1 MQITGQNQQPINPQ
15 YNMSYNCASVPV
27 APVQTAP
34 VAQNPASYNPPYYPP
49 QITTSPGATG
59 VNIQIFNPSVTPP
72 GAQAPTYNV
81 NAPNYYPA
89 GAYPSNYYTTQMGQ
103 GCQCCQ
109 NHGGINQAN
118 NPYRPGGLLDPNDKN
133 NPYGADPQNPNNP
146 YRPGGAFDSTNPNNP
161 YRTDSGY
168 NPQDPNSPNNPY
180 RAGGPLDP
188 NNKNNPYGANPNDP
202 NNPYRPNGP
211 YDPNNKENKYGAGGL
226 LDPNNPISP
235 YNTSNSTESS
245 STTNNISSTG
255 DKTEKKRVV
264 LLNDNYIK
272 NLENMLNS
280 QDKSQRITAAKE
292 VFERLDEDST
302 RKDDKALTAL
312 INKMLQDP
320 VQEIRLIAL
329 SALEGRICNGDD
341 FTVAVLQQMQT
352 NPQGQGYDAAD
363 ASRILLDM
371 SAKRVDKDVPIDPD
385 KRTKIKTEE
394 KKEDKKKSQI
404 KSNNK

>member
-15 YNMSYNCASVPV
+15 YNMAYNCACTPV
-27 APVQTAP
+27 TPAQTAP
-34 VAQNPASYNPPYYPP
+34 VVQNTQPYNPPYYPP

-103 GCQCCQ
+103 CHCGH
-109 NHGGINQAN
+109 NNGINQAN
-118 NPYRPGGLLDPNDKN
+118 NPYKPGGLLDPNDKN
-133 NPYGADPQNPNNP
+133 NPYGADPNNPNNP

-161 YRTDSGY
+161 YRTDSGD
-168 NPQDPNSPNNPY
+168 NPQDTNSPNNPY

-188 NNKNNPYGANPNDP
+188 NNPNNPYGANPNDP

-235 YNTSNSTESS
+235 YYQSNTT
-245 STTNNISSTG
+245 NISSTS

-264 LLNDNYIK
+264 LLNDDYIR

-280 QDKSQRITAAKE
+280 QDKSQRITAAKQ

-302 RKDDKALTAL
+302 RKDDKALIAL

-320 VQEIRLIAL
+320 IQEVRLLAL
-329 SALEGRICNGDD
+329 SALEGRIVNGDEY
-341 FTVAVLQQMQT
+341 TIGVLKQMQA
-352 NPQGQGYDAAD
+352 NPQGYGYDAAD

-371 SAKRVDKDVPIDPD
+371 SAQRVYKDVPVDPD
-385 KRTKIKTEE
+385 KRTTIKTED
-394 KKEDKKKSQI
+394 KKDDKKKSQI

>member
-1 MQITGQNQQPINPQ
+1 MQVSGQNQQQVIPK
-15 YNMSYNCASVPV
+15 YNSNYNCACTPAVQASPV
-27 APVQTAP
+27 VQTN
-34 VAQNPASYNPPYYPP
+34 QQYNPPYYPP
-49 QITTSPGATG
+49 QVNTTPGAAG

-89 GAYPSNYYTTQMGQ
+89 GAYPSNYYTTQMG
-103 GCQCCQ
+103 CPCCQ

-118 NPYRPGGLLDPNDKN
+118 NPYKPGGLLDPNDKN

-161 YRTDSGY
+161 YRTDSGH

-188 NNKNNPYGANPNDP
+188 NNPNNPYGANPNDP
-202 NNPYRPNGP
+202 NNPYKPGGP
-211 YDPNNKENKYGAGGL
+211 LDPNNKENKYGAGGL

-235 YNTSNSTESS
+235 YYQSSN
-245 STTNNISSTG
+245 TTNVSSTG
-255 DKTEKKRVV
+255 EKTEKKRVV
-264 LLNDNYIK
+264 LLNDDYIR

-292 VFERLDEDST
+292 VFERLDEDSS
-302 RKDDKALTAL
+302 RKDDKALIAL

-320 VQEIRLIAL
+320 IQEVRLLAL
-329 SALEGRICNGDD
+329 SALEGRIVNGDD
-341 FTVAVLQQMQT
+341 FTVAVLKHMQT
-352 NPQGQGYDAAD
+352 NPQGYGYDATD

-371 SAKRVDKDVPIDPD
+371 SAQRVDKDVPVDPD

-394 KKEDKKKSQI
+394 KKDDKKKSQI

>member
-1 MQITGQNQQPINPQ
+1 MQVSGQNQQQVIPK
-15 YNMSYNCASVPV
+15 YNSNYNCAC
-27 APVQTAP
+27 APTVQAS
-34 VAQNPASYNPPYYPP
+34 PAMQTNQQYNPPYYPP
-49 QITTSPGATG
+49 QVSTTPGAAG

-72 GAQAPTYNV
+72 GAQSPTYNV

-103 GCQCCQ
+103 CHCC
-109 NHGGINQAN
+109 NCNNANNNGINQAN
-118 NPYRPGGLLDPNDKN
+118 NPYKPGGLLDPNDKN

-168 NPQDPNSPNNPY
+168 NPQAPNSPNNPY
-180 RAGGPLDP
+180 RQGGPLDP

-211 YDPNNKENKYGAGGL
+211 LDPNNKENKYGAGGL

-235 YNTSNSTESS
+235 YYQSNTT
-245 STTNNISSTG
+245 NISSTG
-255 DKTEKKRVV
+255 EKTEKKRVV
-264 LLNDNYIK
+264 LLNDDYIK

-280 QDKSQRITAAKE
+280 QDKSQRITAAKQ
-292 VFERLDEDST
+292 VFERLDEDPS

-320 VQEIRLIAL
+320 IQEVRLLAL
-329 SALEGRICNGDD
+329 SALEGRIVNGDD
-341 FTVAVLQQMQT
+341 FTVAVLKNMQT
-352 NPQGQGYDAAD
+352 NPQGYGYDATD

-371 SAKRVDKDVPIDPD
+371 SAQRVDKDVPVDPD

-394 KKEDKKKSQI
+394 KKDSKKSQI
-404 KSNNK
+404 KSNNKQ

>member
-15 YNMSYNCASVPV
+15 YNANCNCSSVPIQSTPAA
-27 APVQTAP
+27 APAPQTP
-34 VAQNPASYNPPYYPP
+34 QYNPPYYPP

-72 GAQAPTYNV
+72 GAMAPTYNV

-103 GCQCCQ
+103 CHCC
-109 NHGGINQAN
+109 HGNNGINQAN
-118 NPYRPGGLLDPNDKN
+118 NPYKPGGLLDPNDKN

-168 NPQDPNSPNNPY
+168 NPQDPKSPNNPY

-188 NNKNNPYGANPNDP
+188 NNPNNPYGANPNDP
-202 NNPYRPNGP
+202 NNPYRPGGP
-211 YDPNNKENKYGAGGL
+211 YDPNNKDNKYGAGGL

-235 YNTSNSTESS
+235 YYNANSN
-245 STTNNISSTG
+245 TTNNISSTG

-264 LLNDNYIK
+264 LLNDDYIK

-280 QDKSQRITAAKE
+280 QDKSQRITAAKA
-292 VFERLDEDST
+292 VFERLDEDPS

-312 INKMLQDP
+312 VNKMLQDP
-320 VQEIRLIAL
+320 VQEVRLLAL

-341 FTVAVLQQMQT
+341 FTIAVLKNMQT
-352 NPQGQGYDAAD
+352 NPQGQGFDAAD

-371 SAKRVDKDVPIDPD
+371 SGQRVDKDVAIDPD

-394 KKEDKKKSQI
+394 KKDEKKKSQI

>member
-15 YNMSYNCASVPV
+15 YNSSCNCTSVPV
-27 APVQTAP
+27 APVQTAS
-34 VAQNPASYNPPYYPP
+34 AMQNTQGYNPPYYPP

-103 GCQCCQ
+103 CPCCNQ
-109 NHGGINQAN
+109 NNGGIQ
-118 NPYRPGGLLDPNDKN
+118 
-133 NPYGADPQNPNNP
+133 
-146 YRPGGAFDSTNPNNP
+146 
-161 YRTDSGY
+161 TDS
-168 NPQDPNSPNNPY
+168 D
-180 RAGGPLDP
+180 
-188 NNKNNPYGANPNDP
+188 
-202 NNPYRPNGP
+202 
-211 YDPNNKENKYGAGGL
+211 
-226 LDPNNPISP
+226 
-235 YNTSNSTESS
+235 SNSNTN
-245 STTNNISSTG
+245 TNVTNNISATG

-264 LLNDNYIK
+264 LLNDNYIM

-292 VFERLDEDST
+292 VFERLDEDPS

-341 FTVAVLQQMQT
+341 FTVAVLKQMQT

-371 SAKRVDKDVPIDPD
+371 SAQRVDKDVPVDPD
-385 KRTKIKTEE
+385 KRTRIKTEE
-394 KKEDKKKSQI
+394 KKDDKKKSQI
-404 KSNNK
+404 KSNNKQ

>member
-1 MQITGQNQQPINPQ
+1 MEHVAFCARQFLQTQWLVHLHRQELLRLEIQQQ
-15 YNMSYNCASVPV
+15 RV
-27 APVQTAP
+27 APAP
-34 VAQNPASYNPPYYPP
+34 QPPQYNPPYYSP
-49 QITTSPGATG
+49 QVTTSPGATG

-72 GAQAPTYNV
+72 GAMAPTYNV

-103 GCQCCQ
+103 CHCC
-109 NHGGINQAN
+109 HGNNGINQAN
-118 NPYRPGGLLDPNDKN
+118 NPYKPGGLLDPNDKN

-168 NPQDPNSPNNPY
+168 NPQDPKSPNNPY

-188 NNKNNPYGANPNDP
+188 NDQNNPYGANPNDP
-202 NNPYRPNGP
+202 NNPYRPGGP
-211 YDPNNKENKYGAGGL
+211 YDPNNKDNKYGAGGL

-235 YNTSNSTESS
+235 YYNANSN
-245 STTNNISSTG
+245 TTNNISSTG

-264 LLNDNYIK
+264 LLNDDYIK

-280 QDKSQRITAAKE
+280 QDKSQRITAAKA
-292 VFERLDEDST
+292 VFERLDEDPS

-312 INKMLQDP
+312 VNKMLQDP
-320 VQEIRLIAL
+320 VQEVRLLAL

-341 FTVAVLQQMQT
+341 FTVAVLKNMQT
-352 NPQGQGYDAAD
+352 NPQGQGFDAAD

-371 SAKRVDKDVPIDPD
+371 SGQRVDKDVAVDPD

-394 KKEDKKKSQI
+394 KKEEKKSQI

>member
-1 MQITGQNQQPINPQ
+1 MQITGQNQNQMMPQ
-15 YNMSYNCASVPV
+15 YNASYNCAC
-27 APVQTAP
+27 APSAP
-34 VAQNPASYNPPYYPP
+34 ANSQQVQNPNQPYNPPYYPP

-103 GCQCCQ
+103 CPCCCQ

-118 NPYRPGGLLDPNDKN
+118 NPYKPGGLLDPNDKN
-133 NPYGADPQNPNNP
+133 NPYGADPNNPNNP
-146 YRPGGAFDSTNPNNP
+146 YRPGGAFDPTNPNNP

-180 RAGGPLDP
+180 RQGGPLDP
-188 NNKNNPYGANPNDP
+188 NNPNNPYGANPNDP

-211 YDPNNKENKYGAGGL
+211 FDPNNKDNKYGAGGL

-235 YNTSNSTESS
+235 YNQSN
-245 STTNNISSTG
+245 TNNTNEK
-255 DKTEKKRVV
+255 KTEKKRIV
-264 LLNDNYIK
+264 LLNDDYIK

-280 QDKSQRITAAKE
+280 QDKSQRITAAKQ
-292 VFERLDEDST
+292 VFERLDEDPS

-320 VQEIRLIAL
+320 VQEVRLLAL
-329 SALEGRICNGDD
+329 SALEGRIVNGDD
-341 FTVAVLQQMQT
+341 FTVGVLKQMQT
-352 NPQGQGYDAAD
+352 NPQGYGYDAAD

-371 SAKRVDKDVPIDPD
+371 SAQRVDKDVAIDPD
-385 KRTKIKTEE
+385 KRTKIKTED
-394 KKEDKKKSQI
+394 KKDDKKKSQI
-404 KSNNK
+404 KSNNKQ

>member
-15 YNMSYNCASVPV
+15 YNAAYNCASMPV

-34 VAQNPASYNPPYYPP
+34 AMQTSQPYNPPYYPP
-49 QITTSPGATG
+49 QVTTSPGATG

-81 NAPNYYPA
+81 NAPNYYPG

-103 GCQCCQ
+103 CTCPNCADTNGNGKQK
-109 NHGGINQAN
+109 NSDNNQ
-118 NPYRPGGLLDPNDKN
+118 
-133 NPYGADPQNPNNP
+133 Q
-146 YRPGGAFDSTNPNNP
+146 
-161 YRTDSGY
+161 
-168 NPQDPNSPNNPY
+168 
-180 RAGGPLDP
+180 
-188 NNKNNPYGANPNDP
+188 
-202 NNPYRPNGP
+202 
-211 YDPNNKENKYGAGGL
+211 
-226 LDPNNPISP
+226 
-235 YNTSNSTESS
+235 ESS
-245 STTNNISSTG
+245 SSTNVTNNVTSTG

-280 QDKSQRITAAKE
+280 QDKSQRITAAKA

-320 VQEIRLIAL
+320 VQEIRLLAL

-341 FTVAVLQQMQT
+341 FTVAVLKQMQS
-352 NPQGQGYDAAD
+352 NPQGQGFDAAD
-363 ASRILLDM
+363 SSRILLDM
-371 SAKRVDKDVPIDPD
+371 SAQRVDKDVPFDPD

-394 KKEDKKKSQI
+394 KKDDKKKSQI

>member
-15 YNMSYNCASVPV
+15 YNAAYNCASVPV

-34 VAQNPASYNPPYYPP
+34 AMQNTQPYNPPYYPP
-49 QITTSPGATG
+49 QVTTSPGATG

-103 GCQCCQ
+103 TCPCCQ

-146 YRPGGAFDSTNPNNP
+146 YRPN
-161 YRTDSGY
+161 
-168 NPQDPNSPNNPY
+168 
-180 RAGGPLDP
+180 GPL
-188 NNKNNPYGANPNDP
+188 
-202 NNPYRPNGP
+202 
-211 YDPNNKENKYGAGGL
+211 DPNNKENKYGAGGL

-235 YNTSNSTESS
+235 YNMSNSNNNN
-245 STTNNISSTG
+245 TTNNISSTG

-280 QDKSQRITAAKE
+280 QDKSQRITAAKA

-320 VQEIRLIAL
+320 VQEIRLLAL

-341 FTVAVLQQMQT
+341 FTVAVLQQMQS
-352 NPQGQGYDAAD
+352 NPQGQGFDAAD

-371 SAKRVDKDVPIDPD
+371 SAQRVDKDVPVDPD

-394 KKEDKKKSQI
+394 KKDDKKKSQI
-404 KSNNK
+404 KSSNK

>member
-15 YNMSYNCASVPV
+15 YNASYNCASVPLQSTP
-27 APVQTAP
+27 APAP
-34 VAQNPASYNPPYYPP
+34 APAPAPTPYNPPYYPP
-49 QITTSPGATG
+49 QVTTSPGATG

-72 GAQAPTYNV
+72 GAMAPTYNV

-89 GAYPSNYYTTQMGQ
+89 GAYPSNYYTTQMG
-103 GCQCCQ
+103 GCNCCRC
-109 NHGGINQAN
+109 NNGNNGGINQAN
-118 NPYRPGGLLDPNDKN
+118 NPYKPGGLLDPNDKN

-146 YRPGGAFDSTNPNNP
+146 YRPRGAFDSTNPNNP

-188 NNKNNPYGANPNDP
+188 NNPNNPYGANPNDP
-202 NNPYRPNGP
+202 NNPYRPGGP
-211 YDPNNKENKYGAGGL
+211 FDPNNKNNQYGAGGL

-235 YNTSNSTESS
+235 YNMSNTD
-245 STTNNISSTG
+245 N
-255 DKTEKKRVV
+255 KTEKKRVV
-264 LLNDNYIK
+264 LLTDEYIK

-280 QDKSQRITAAKE
+280 QDKSHRITAAKA
-292 VFERLDEDST
+292 VFERLDEDPS

-312 INKMLQDP
+312 VNKMLQDP
-320 VQEIRLIAL
+320 VQEVRLLAL

-341 FTVAVLQQMQT
+341 FTVAVLKNMQT
-352 NPQGQGYDAAD
+352 NPQGQGFDAAD

-371 SAKRVDKDVPIDPD
+371 SGQRVDKEVAIDPD
-385 KRTKIKTEE
+385 KRTKIKTED
-394 KKEDKKKSQI
+394 KKDDKKKSQI

>member
-1 MQITGQNQQPINPQ
+1 MQITGQNQQPINTQ
-15 YNMSYNCASVPV
+15 YNCSNNCASVPV
-27 APVQTAP
+27 APVNTSAVQQYP
-34 VAQNPASYNPPYYPP
+34 QQQYNPPYYPP

-81 NAPNYYPA
+81 NAPNYYPT

-103 GCQCCQ
+103 CPCCHC
-109 NHGGINQAN
+109 NNGNNGINQAN
-118 NPYRPGGLLDPNDKN
+118 NPYKPGGLLDPNDKN

-188 NNKNNPYGANPNDP
+188 NNPNNPYGANPNDP

-211 YDPNNKENKYGAGGL
+211 LDPNNKENKYGAGGL

-235 YNTSNSTESS
+235 YYNTNTN
-245 STTNNISSTG
+245 TTNISSTG

-264 LLNDNYIK
+264 LLNDNYIM

-292 VFERLDEDST
+292 VFERLDEDPS

-371 SAKRVDKDVPIDPD
+371 SAQRVDKDVPIDPD

-394 KKEDKKKSQI
+394 KKEDKKSQI
-404 KSNNK
+404 KSHNK

>member
-15 YNMSYNCASVPV
+15 YNANCNCAS
-27 APVQTAP
+27 APVQSAQTA
-34 VAQNPASYNPPYYPP
+34 APAPQTQQYNPPYYPP

-72 GAQAPTYNV
+72 GATAPTYNV

-103 GCQCCQ
+103 CPCC
-109 NHGGINQAN
+109 HGNNGNTGNNAVNQE
-118 NPYRPGGLLDPNDKN
+118 
-133 NPYGADPQNPNNP
+133 
-146 YRPGGAFDSTNPNNP
+146 TN
-161 YRTDSGY
+161 S
-168 NPQDPNSPNNPY
+168 S
-180 RAGGPLDP
+180 
-188 NNKNNPYGANPNDP
+188 
-202 NNPYRPNGP
+202 
-211 YDPNNKENKYGAGGL
+211 
-226 LDPNNPISP
+226 
-235 YNTSNSTESS
+235 NTTTQTTE
-245 STTNNISSTG
+245 NISSTG

-264 LLNDNYIK
+264 LLNDDYIR

-280 QDKSQRITAAKE
+280 QDKSQRITAAKA
-292 VFERLDEDST
+292 VFERLDEDPS

-312 INKMLQDP
+312 VNKMLQDP
-320 VQEIRLIAL
+320 VQEVRLLAL

-341 FTVAVLQQMQT
+341 FTVAVLKNMQT
-352 NPQGQGYDAAD
+352 NPQGQGFDAAD

-371 SAKRVDKDVPIDPD
+371 SGQRVDKDVAVDPD

-394 KKEDKKKSQI
+394 KKDEKKKSQI

>member
-15 YNMSYNCASVPV
+15 YNCVYNCASAPV
-27 APVQTAP
+27 APVNTSAVQQYP
-34 VAQNPASYNPPYYPP
+34 QQQYNPPYYPP

-81 NAPNYYPA
+81 NAPNYYPT

-103 GCQCCQ
+103 CPCCHC
-109 NHGGINQAN
+109 NNCNNGINQAN
-118 NPYRPGGLLDPNDKN
+118 NPYKQGGLLDPNDKN

-168 NPQDPNSPNNPY
+168 NPKDPNSPNNPY

-188 NNKNNPYGANPNDP
+188 NNPNNPYGANPNDP

-211 YDPNNKENKYGAGGL
+211 LDPNNKENKYGAGGL

-235 YNTSNSTESS
+235 YYNANTN
-245 STTNNISSTG
+245 TTNISSTG

-264 LLNDNYIK
+264 LLNDNYIM

-292 VFERLDEDST
+292 VFERLDEDPS

-371 SAKRVDKDVPIDPD
+371 SAQRVDKDVPVDPD

-394 KKEDKKKSQI
+394 KKEDKKSQI
-404 KSNNK
+404 KSHNK